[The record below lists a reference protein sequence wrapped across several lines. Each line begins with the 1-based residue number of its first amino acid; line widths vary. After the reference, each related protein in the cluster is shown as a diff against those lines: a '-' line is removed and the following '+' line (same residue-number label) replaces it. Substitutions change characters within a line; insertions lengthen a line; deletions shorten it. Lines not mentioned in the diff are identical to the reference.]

1 MRFIDEATIEV
12 FAGDGGNGCV
22 SFRREKFVP
31 RGGPDGGNGGK
42 GGDVLLVGDAQKNTL
57 LDLLHQRTFRVKK
70 GGNGAGKRKN
80 GASSPD
86 LEIAVPLGTEAW
98 ELTNDDERLFLGEI
112 LEEGQKLLLAAGG
125 RGGKGNAH
133 FVSSTMRAPRFAQPG
148 EVGERRKLRLILK
161 VIAQVGLVGL
171 PNAGKSTLISVL
183 SAARPKVAGYPFTTL
198 NPNLGIMA
206 GDDYQRLIL
215 ADIPGLIENAHQ
227 GSGLG
232 IRFLK
237 HVERTEV
244 IVLLVSVKDRD
255 DATLLLHDYR
265 TVMGELKAYNPRLTD
280 RVKLVLLSQTDT
292 LPEQRVEEL
301 LAALAPEISGPGK
314 RLLMTVSSTT
324 GAGIDELKRTLEKL
338 VGEGVQPG
346 VENAVNSTDEK
357 DEII

>member
-1 MRFIDEATIEV
+1 MWAHFFWGNIMRFIDEATIEV
-12 FAGDGGNGCV
+12 HAGDGGNGCV

-31 RGGPDGGNGGK
+31 KGGPDGGNGGK
-42 GGDVLLVGDAQKNTL
+42 GGDVLLVGDSQKNTL

-70 GGNGAGKRKN
+70 GGNGAGKGKD
-80 GASSPD
+80 GAASPTV
-86 LEIAVPLGTEAW
+86 EIAVPLGTEVW
-98 ELTNDDERLFLGEI
+98 ELSDDDGRLFVGEV
-112 LEEGQKLLLAAGG
+112 LKDGQKLLLAAGG

-133 FVSSTMRAPRFAQPG
+133 FASSTMRVPRFAQPG
-148 EVGERRKLRLILK
+148 EGGEMKKLRLVLK

-206 GDDYQRLIL
+206 GGDYERLII

-244 IVLLVSVKDRD
+244 IVMLVSVKDRD
-255 DATLLLHDYR
+255 DEALLLHDYQ
-265 TVMGELKAYNPRLTD
+265 TVMGELNAYNPQLVK

-292 LPEQRVEEL
+292 LPAQRIKEL
-301 LAALAPEISGPGK
+301 LAALSPKIAEQGK
-314 RLLMTVSSTT
+314 RLLMAVSSTS
-324 GAGIDELKRTLEKL
+324 GAGIEELKETLEKL
-338 VGEGVQPG
+338 VISSP
-346 VENAVNSTDEK
+346 S
-357 DEII
+357 

>member
-1 MRFIDEATIEV
+1 VSPFMGLIFFWGNIMRFIDEATIEV
-12 FAGDGGNGCV
+12 HAGDGGNGCV

-31 RGGPDGGNGGK
+31 KGGPDGGNGGK
-42 GGDVLLVGDAQKNTL
+42 GGDVLLVGDSQKNTL

-70 GGNGAGKRKN
+70 GGNGAGKRKD
-80 GASSPD
+80 GAASPT
-86 LEIAVPLGTEAW
+86 LEIAVPLGTEVW
-98 ELTNDDERLFLGEI
+98 ELTDDERLFVGEV
-112 LEEGQKLLLAAGG
+112 LTDGQELLLVAGG

-133 FVSSTMRAPRFAQPG
+133 FASSTMRVPRFAQPG
-148 EVGERRKLRLILK
+148 EAGGIKKLRLVLK

-183 SAARPKVAGYPFTTL
+183 SAAKPKVAGYPFTTL

-206 GDDYQRLIL
+206 GRDYARLII

-244 IVLLVSVKDRD
+244 IVLLVSVKNRD
-255 DATLLLHDYR
+255 DETLLFHDYQ
-265 TVMGELKAYNPRLTD
+265 TVMGELNAYNPQLIK

-292 LPEQRVEEL
+292 LPAERVKEL
-301 LAALAPEISGPGK
+301 LTVLSPEIAEPGE
-314 RLLMTVSSTT
+314 RLLMAVSSTS
-324 GAGIDELKRTLEKL
+324 GAGIEDLKGTLENL
-338 VGEGVQPG
+338 
-346 VENAVNSTDEK
+346 VNSATS
-357 DEII
+357 

>member
-1 MRFIDEATIEV
+1 MVNVMRFIDEATIEV
-12 FAGDGGNGCV
+12 YAGDGGNGCV

-31 RGGPDGGNGGK
+31 KGGPDGGNGGK
-42 GGDVLLVGDAQKNTL
+42 GGDVLLVGDSQKNTL

-70 GGNGAGKRKN
+70 GGNGAGKRKD
-80 GASSPD
+80 GAASPA
-86 LEIAVPLGTEAW
+86 LEIAVPLGTEVW
-98 ELTNDDERLFLGEI
+98 ELTDDDERLFAGEV
-112 LEEGQKLLLAAGG
+112 LADGQKLLLAAGG

-133 FVSSTMRAPRFAQPG
+133 FVSSTMRVPRFAQPG
-148 EVGERRKLRLILK
+148 EAGEIKKLRLVLK

-206 GDDYQRLIL
+206 GGDYERLII

-244 IVLLVSVKDRD
+244 IVLLVSVKNRD
-255 DATLLLHDYR
+255 DEALLFHDYQ
-265 TVMGELKAYNPRLTD
+265 TVMGELNAYNPQLTK

-292 LPEQRVEEL
+292 LPAQRAKEL
-301 LAALAPEISGPGK
+301 LAALSPKIAEQGK
-314 RLLMTVSSTT
+314 RLLMAVSSTS
-324 GAGIDELKRTLEKL
+324 GAGIEELKRTLEKL
-338 VGEGVQPG
+338 VNRAGP
-346 VENAVNSTDEK
+346 
-357 DEII
+357 

>member
-1 MRFIDEATIEV
+1 MVNVMRFIDEATIEV
-12 FAGDGGNGCV
+12 YAGDGGNGCV

-31 RGGPDGGNGGK
+31 KGGPDGGNGGK
-42 GGDVLLVGDAQKNTL
+42 GGDVLLVGDSQKNTL

-70 GGNGAGKRKN
+70 GGNGAGKRKD
-80 GASSPD
+80 GAASPT
-86 LEIAVPLGTEAW
+86 LEIAVPLGTEVW
-98 ELTNDDERLFLGEI
+98 ELTDDDERLFVGEV
-112 LEEGQKLLLAAGG
+112 LADGQKLLLAAGG

-133 FVSSTMRAPRFAQPG
+133 FASSTMRVPRFAQPG
-148 EVGERRKLRLILK
+148 EAGEMKKLRLVLK

-206 GDDYQRLIL
+206 GGDYERLII

-244 IVLLVSVKDRD
+244 IVLLVSVKNRD
-255 DATLLLHDYR
+255 DETLLLHDYR
-265 TVMGELKAYNPRLTD
+265 TVMGELNAYNPRLTK

-292 LPEQRVEEL
+292 LPAQRIKEL
-301 LAALAPEISGPGK
+301 LAALSPKITEQGK
-314 RLLMTVSSTT
+314 RLLMAISSTS
-324 GAGIDELKRTLEKL
+324 GAGVEELKRTLEKL
-338 VGEGVQPG
+338 V
-346 VENAVNSTDEK
+346 NSAAP
-357 DEII
+357 

>member
-1 MRFIDEATIEV
+1 MRFIDEATIDV
-12 FAGDGGNGCV
+12 YAGDGGNGCV
-22 SFRREKFVP
+22 SFRREKFIP

-42 GGDVLLVGDAQKNTL
+42 GGDVLLVGDDQKNTL
-57 LDLLHQRTFRVKK
+57 LDLLHQRAFRVKK
-70 GGNGAGKRKN
+70 GGNGAGKRRD
-80 GASSPD
+80 GAASPD
-86 LEIAVPLGTEAW
+86 VKIAVPLGTEVW
-98 ELTNDDERLFLGEI
+98 EVTEAGERLFMGEI
-112 LEEGQKLLLAAGG
+112 LTAGQELRLAAGG

-133 FVSSTMRAPRFAQPG
+133 FTSSTMRVPRFAQPG
-148 EVGERRKLRLILK
+148 EAGEVKKLRLILK

-206 GDDYQRLIL
+206 GGDYKRLII

-244 IVLLVSVKDRD
+244 IVLLVSVKNCD
-255 DATLLLHDYR
+255 DETLLLQDYR
-265 TVMGELKAYNPRLTD
+265 TVMGELNAYNPQLVK

-292 LPEQRVEEL
+292 LPAQRVKEL
-301 LAALAPEISGPGK
+301 LAALSPKIEDNGQ
-314 RLLMTVSSTT
+314 RLLLAISSAS
-324 GAGIDELKRTLEKL
+324 GAGIDELKGTLEKL
-338 VGEGVQPG
+338 VYR
-346 VENAVNSTDEK
+346 S
-357 DEII
+357 

>member
-12 FAGDGGNGCV
+12 HAGDGGNGCV

-31 RGGPDGGNGGK
+31 KGGPDGGNGGK
-42 GGDVLLVGDAQKNTL
+42 GGDVLLVGDSQKNTL

-70 GGNGAGKRKN
+70 GGNGAGKGKD
-80 GASSPD
+80 GAASPAV
-86 LEIAVPLGTEAW
+86 EIAVPLGTEVW
-98 ELTNDDERLFLGEI
+98 ELLDDDERLFVGEV
-112 LEEGQKLLLAAGG
+112 LADGQKLLLVAGG

-133 FVSSTMRAPRFAQPG
+133 FVSSTMRVPRFSQPG
-148 EVGERRKLRLILK
+148 EAGEIKKLRLVLK
-161 VIAQVGLVGL
+161 VIAEVGLVGL

-206 GDDYQRLIL
+206 GRDYERLII
-215 ADIPGLIENAHQ
+215 ADIPGLIKNAHQ

-255 DATLLLHDYR
+255 DEALLLHDYQ
-265 TVMGELKAYNPRLTD
+265 TVMGELNAYNPQLVK

-292 LPEQRVEEL
+292 LPAERVKEL
-301 LAALAPEISGPGK
+301 LAALSPKIAEQGK
-314 RLLMTVSSTT
+314 RLLMAVSSTSGT
-324 GAGIDELKRTLEKL
+324 GIEELKGTLEGL
-338 VGEGVQPG
+338 
-346 VENAVNSTDEK
+346 VNSAASA
-357 DEII
+357 

>member
-1 MRFIDEATIEV
+1 MVNVMRFIDEATIEV
-12 FAGDGGNGCV
+12 YAGDGGNGCV

-31 RGGPDGGNGGK
+31 KGGPDGGNGGK
-42 GGDVLLVGDAQKNTL
+42 GGDVLLVGDSQKNTL

-70 GGNGAGKRKN
+70 GGNGAGKRKD
-80 GASSPD
+80 GAASPT
-86 LEIAVPLGTEAW
+86 LEIAVPLGTEVW
-98 ELTNDDERLFLGEI
+98 ELTDEDERLFVGEV
-112 LEEGQKLLLAAGG
+112 LADGQKLLLAAGG

-133 FVSSTMRAPRFAQPG
+133 FVSSTMRVPRFAQPG
-148 EVGERRKLRLILK
+148 EAGEMKKLRLVLK

-206 GDDYQRLIL
+206 GGDYERLII

-244 IVLLVSVKDRD
+244 IVLLVSVKNRD
-255 DATLLLHDYR
+255 DETLLLHDYR
-265 TVMGELKAYNPRLTD
+265 TVMGELNAYNPQLTK

-292 LPEQRVEEL
+292 LPAQRVKEL
-301 LAALAPEISGPGK
+301 LAALSPKIAEQGK
-314 RLLMTVSSTT
+314 RLLMAVSSTS
-324 GAGIDELKRTLEKL
+324 GAGIEELKRTLEML
-338 VGEGVQPG
+338 
-346 VENAVNSTDEK
+346 VNSTAS
-357 DEII
+357 

>member
-1 MRFIDEATIEV
+1 LWAHFFWGNIMRFIDEATIEV
-12 FAGDGGNGCV
+12 HAGDGGNGCV

-31 RGGPDGGNGGK
+31 KGGPDGGNGGK
-42 GGDVLLVGDAQKNTL
+42 GGDVLLVGDSQKNTL

-70 GGNGAGKRKN
+70 GGNGAGKGKD
-80 GASSPD
+80 GAASPTV
-86 LEIAVPLGTEAW
+86 EIAVPLGTEVW
-98 ELTNDDERLFLGEI
+98 ELSDDDGRLFVGEV
-112 LEEGQKLLLAAGG
+112 LKDGQKLLLAAGG

-133 FVSSTMRAPRFAQPG
+133 FASSTMRVPRFAQPG
-148 EVGERRKLRLILK
+148 ENGEMKKLRLVLK

-206 GDDYQRLIL
+206 GGDYERLII

-244 IVLLVSVKDRD
+244 IVMLVSVKDRD
-255 DATLLLHDYR
+255 DEALLLHDYQ
-265 TVMGELKAYNPRLTD
+265 TVMGELNAYNPQLVK

-292 LPEQRVEEL
+292 LPAERIKEL
-301 LAALAPEISGPGK
+301 LAALSPKIAEQGK
-314 RLLMTVSSTT
+314 RLLMAVSSTS
-324 GAGIDELKRTLEKL
+324 GAGIEELKETLEKL
-338 VGEGVQPG
+338 VISSP
-346 VENAVNSTDEK
+346 S
-357 DEII
+357 